1 MSKILPV
8 IMCGGSGTRMWPESR
23 ESLPKQFIP
32 LFGTH
37 STFQDT
43 VMTFADAN
51 VFERPL
57 VLTNIDYR
65 FLVAEQLAQV
75 GVAAEIVLEPVR
87 RDSAAAVAIAAEIA
101 RRRSPETV
109 VAVLAADHSVRD
121 RKRFAELCRQAGEA
135 AASGL
140 ETATELALARKLM
153 KFPEA
158 ILLAAG
164 QMRPHFLCLYL
175 YELAGEFSAFYNAD
189 KVAVDDPSVR
199 ARRLLLCARTLL
211 ILETGLH
218 LLGLRTL
225 ERM

>member
-1 MSKILPV
+1 MSKMLPV

-87 RDSAAAVAIAAEIA
+87 RDSAAAVL
-101 RRRSPETV
+101 V
-109 VAVLAADHSVRD
+109 NCD
-121 RKRFAELCRQAGEA
+121 
-135 AASGL
+135 
-140 ETATELALARKLM
+140 
-153 KFPEA
+153 
-158 ILLAAG
+158 
-164 QMRPHFLCLYL
+164 
-175 YELAGEFSAFYNAD
+175 
-189 KVAVDDPSVR
+189 
-199 ARRLLLCARTLL
+199 CARLTAKLN
-211 ILETGLH
+211 
-218 LLGLRTL
+218 
-225 ERM
+225 